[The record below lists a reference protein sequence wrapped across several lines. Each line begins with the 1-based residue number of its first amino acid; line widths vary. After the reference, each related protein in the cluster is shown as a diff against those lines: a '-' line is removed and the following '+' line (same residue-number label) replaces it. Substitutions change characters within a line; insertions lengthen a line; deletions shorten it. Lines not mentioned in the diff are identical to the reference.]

1 MATGRADDVYC
12 VWQPNPN
19 PKKHSCR
26 LVNRRMPFKCGV
38 LRVDPAVGT

>member
-1 MATGRADDVYC
+1 MATGRADDDYC

-19 PKKHSCR
+19 PKKHSYR